1 MEAQALVTSLIVS
14 GRALLFALPIA
25 VALAYALARGRFHGR
40 LALDALAYAPM
51 ALPPVVVGY
60 LLLMTLGL
68 RGPIGGLLFD
78 MFGVRLA
85 FTSAGASIA
94 TAVMT
99 LPMMIRAVRLSLEA
113 QDPGLDEAA
122 RTLGAGLWDRIVSL
136 HLPLAWPGI
145 LAAAVIGFSAGLGEF
160 GAVIT
165 FAANIPGQT
174 QTLPMAIYSVMQ
186 MPDGDAAAARLAAIS
201 IALAFAGLL
210 GAEAI
215 ARWSRRR

>member
-1 MEAQALVTSLIVS
+1 MEGQALVTSLIVS
-14 GRALLFALPIA
+14 GRALAFALPLA
-25 VALAYALARGRFHGR
+25 VALAYVLARGRFHGR
-40 LALDALAYAPM
+40 LVLDALAYAPM
-51 ALPPVVVGY
+51 ILPPVVVGY
-60 LLLMTLGL
+60 LLLVTLGL
-68 RGPIGGLLFD
+68 RTPIGGFLFD
-78 MFGVRLA
+78 TFGVRLA
-85 FTSAGASIA
+85 FTSTGASIA

>member
-1 MEAQALVTSLIVS
+1 
-14 GRALLFALPIA
+14 
-25 VALAYALARGRFHGR
+25 
-40 LALDALAYAPM
+40 
-51 ALPPVVVGY
+51 
-60 LLLMTLGL
+60 
-68 RGPIGGLLFD
+68 
-78 MFGVRLA
+78 
-85 FTSAGASIA
+85 
-94 TAVMT
+94 MT